1 MIDQNQPLDPYEA
14 VLADLRAQ
22 REKIDQTIALISSLR
37 GIKSSTGNAGGT
49 SSAAGSGASVVE
61 DSGSMFL
68 SMSIPDAVLKLLSLR
83 KRKMTNSEILA
94 ELKAGGLEL
103 TSQDPLNVIGS
114 VLSRRF
120 HAVGDI
126 VRVDRGTWGLKAW
139 YPGRNFK
146 GKATNGD
153 KSEEFGAR
161 TGGADVD
168 NSDLGAGLEDHDD
181 GQGKDVF
188 ERPG

>member
-1 MIDQNQPLDPYEA
+1 MSDQNQQLDPYDA

-37 GIKSSTGNAGGT
+37 GMSSGI
-49 SSAAGSGASVVE
+49 AALPLAADQRPEAKE
-61 DSGSMFL
+61 DVRSMFL
-68 SMSIPDAVLKLLSLR
+68 GMSIVDAVLKLLALR
-83 KRKMTNSEILA
+83 KRKMTNNEILS
-94 ELKAGGLEL
+94 ELEAGGLEFS
-103 TSQDPLNVIGS
+103 SQEPLNVIGS

-146 GKATNGD
+146 GKAANGD
-153 KSEEFGAR
+153 KPGEDDAPVS
-161 TGGADVD
+161 GADIAD
-168 NSDLGAGLEDHDD
+168 DTSADMEGHND
-181 GQGKDVF
+181 GQGEDVF
-188 ERPG
+188 G

>member
-1 MIDQNQPLDPYEA
+1 MSDQNQQLDPYDA

-37 GIKSSTGNAGGT
+37 GLSTGIVSLPRDVDRAD
-49 SSAAGSGASVVE
+49 SKE
-61 DSGSMFL
+61 DVRSMFL
-68 SMSIPDAVLKLLSLR
+68 GMSIVDAVLKLLALR
-83 KRKMTNSEILA
+83 KRKMTNNEILS
-94 ELKAGGLEL
+94 ELKSGGLEL
-103 TSQDPLNVIGS
+103 SSQEPLNVIGS

-146 GKATNGD
+146 GKAGNGD
-153 KSEEFGAR
+153 RQDEVARYAGVSEI
-161 TGGADVD
+161 D
-168 NSDLGAGLEDHDD
+168 NSDLSAGVDD
-181 GQGKDVF
+181 CQDDKGNDVF
-188 ERPG
+188 K

>member
-1 MIDQNQPLDPYEA
+1 MSDQNQPLDPYEA

-37 GIKSSTGNAGGT
+37 GLSSGI
-49 SSAAGSGASVVE
+49 AALPREADRPEMKE
-61 DSGSMFL
+61 DVRSMFL
-68 SMSIPDAVLKLLSLR
+68 GMSIVDAVLKLLALR
-83 KRKMTNSEILA
+83 KRKMTNNEILA

-103 TSQDPLNVIGS
+103 SSQEPLNVIGS

-146 GKATNGD
+146 GKSGNGD
-153 KSEEFGAR
+153 RQDEVSRLAGA
-161 TGGADVD
+161 TDVD
-168 NSDLGAGLEDHDD
+168 NSDLGAGVDD
-181 GQGKDVF
+181 DQDSKGPEVF
-188 ERPG
+188 E